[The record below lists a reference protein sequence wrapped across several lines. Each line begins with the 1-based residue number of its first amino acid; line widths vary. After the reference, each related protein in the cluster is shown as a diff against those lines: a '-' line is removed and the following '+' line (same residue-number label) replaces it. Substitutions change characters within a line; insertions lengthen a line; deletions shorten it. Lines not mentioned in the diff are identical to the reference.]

1 MCIKRWQP
9 VLESLNYSSGF
20 CSDNTILCQVSHLA
34 NRLCTNFVS
43 HLYLELLFLPTGNSR
58 NRSRVSNCAI
68 PSTPALSSNIRERRC
83 RFDCP
88 FRFASRRFC
97 RTQSMAPIIMSRSV
111 IPAPTPI
118 PVYAA
123 TDSSRGAWGI
133 VPFALLVGCGEGI
146 IVGKVVAD
154 GPVVLPGIRLLPRVG
169 DQHQL
174 SHLAAIDNI
183 LTCQ

>member
-1 MCIKRWQP
+1 MCIKQWQP

-20 CSDNTILCQVSHLA
+20 CSYSAILCQVFLLA
-34 NRLCTNFVS
+34 NRLCTSLVNY
-43 HLYLELLFLPTGNSR
+43 LYLELLFLPTGNSR

-88 FRFASRRFC
+88 FWFASRRFC
-97 RTQSMAPIIMSRSV
+97 RTQSMAPIIMSRSA

-123 TDSSRGAWGI
+123 TDSSRGA
-133 VPFALLVGCGEGI
+133 
-146 IVGKVVAD
+146 
-154 GPVVLPGIRLLPRVG
+154 
-169 DQHQL
+169 
-174 SHLAAIDNI
+174 
-183 LTCQ
+183 